1 MSSII
6 SFRKPLPI
14 RSGIRLLGLPV
25 ILTGMLAAPLIGQS
39 GAGASPDT
47 RPQSGWGEHHGSP
60 RHRME
65 ALEAA
70 VGPASPAVLRDTVQL
85 SGAKLEQ
92 YTKQYNAYIASTKV
106 TRDSLRNTLQAMRSA
121 FQGGDRSKAGEQ
133 RDIAMRQSQ
142 DLQKR
147 DQEFEK
153 SVRPLLDKDQQ
164 NRYDTWKNDRKKN
177 AHERW
182 RGEHPDSS
190 PDAVPQAQP
199 DR

>member
-6 SFRKPLPI
+6 SFRKPLPV

-25 ILTGMLAAPLIGQS
+25 ILSAMLAAPLMAQS
-39 GAGASPDT
+39 GAGVSPDS
-47 RPQSGWGEHHGSP
+47 RPQSGWAEHRGSP

-70 VGPASPAVLRDTVQL
+70 VGPASPAILRDTVQL
-85 SGAKLEQ
+85 SGAKLDQ
-92 YTKQYNAYIASTKV
+92 YTKQYNAYIASTRV
-106 TRDSLRNTLQAMRSA
+106 MRDSLRNNLQTMRSA
-121 FQGGDRSKAGEQ
+121 FQSGDRSRAGEQ
-133 RDIAMRQSQ
+133 RDVAMRQAQ

-153 SVRPLLDKDQQ
+153 SVKPLLDQNQQ
-164 NRYDTWKNDRKKN
+164 KRYDTWKNDRQKN

-190 PDAVPQAQP
+190 PDRVPQAQP

>member
-6 SFRKPLPI
+6 SLRKPLPV
-14 RSGIRLLGLPV
+14 RSGVRLLGLPV
-25 ILTGMLAAPLIGQS
+25 ILTGMLATPLMAQS
-39 GAGASPDT
+39 GAGVSPDS
-47 RPQSGWGEHHGSP
+47 RPQSGWGEHRGSP

-70 VGPASPAVLRDTVQL
+70 VGPASPVILRDTVQL
-85 SGAKLEQ
+85 SGAKLDQ

-106 TRDSLRNTLQAMRSA
+106 TRDSLRNNLQTMRSA
-121 FQGGDRSKAGEQ
+121 FQSGNRARAGEQ
-133 RDIAMRQSQ
+133 RDVAMRQAQ

-153 SVRPLLDKDQQ
+153 SVKPLLDENQQ
-164 NRYDTWKNDRKKN
+164 KRYDTWKNDRQKN
-177 AHERW
+177 AHEHW
-182 RGEHPDSS
+182 RGERPDSS